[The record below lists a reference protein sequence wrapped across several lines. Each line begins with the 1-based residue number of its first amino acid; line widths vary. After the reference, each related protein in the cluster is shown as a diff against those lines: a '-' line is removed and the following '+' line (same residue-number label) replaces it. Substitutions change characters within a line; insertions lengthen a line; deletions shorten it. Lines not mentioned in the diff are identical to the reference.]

1 LSFKNIFHNR
11 IKLNI
16 TFYIKGGDMKDL
28 FLTLIMSVVVK
39 GYVFLFGDDEKN
51 IKIKKNK
58 QQGLRLR
65 AGGKY

>member
-1 LSFKNIFHNR
+1 
-11 IKLNI
+11 
-16 TFYIKGGDMKDL
+16 MKDL

>member
-1 LSFKNIFHNR
+1 
-11 IKLNI
+11 
-16 TFYIKGGDMKDL
+16 MKDL

-58 QQGLRLR
+58 QQGLRFN
-65 AGGKY
+65 AKKGKA